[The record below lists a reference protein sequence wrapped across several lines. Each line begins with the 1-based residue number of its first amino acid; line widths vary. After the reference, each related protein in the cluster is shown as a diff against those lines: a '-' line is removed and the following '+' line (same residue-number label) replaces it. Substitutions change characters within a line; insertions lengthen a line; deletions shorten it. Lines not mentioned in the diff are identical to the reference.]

1 VRAGVHKG
9 ERALGGM
16 GGVGQSAVMGPIAV
30 GHHRG
35 AVLRAQRW
43 SAETQEGVISR
54 AQVLSLGMTDDMI
67 RWRLQRGIWQ
77 RLYPGVYATFSGD
90 PVRLGWL
97 WAAVLRAGPG
107 SMLSHQTAAE
117 LWDIKTRQPA
127 HIHVTVPSGSP
138 VAPIP
143 GVTLHYSRRI
153 QTARHP
159 ALAPP
164 RTRVEETVLDL
175 AQAAA
180 TLDDALSW
188 VFGACGGRLTTA
200 GHLTA
205 AMQLRRRMR
214 WRDELAQALADAGS
228 GVHSVLEHRYLNGVE
243 RAHGLPAG
251 TRQWLV
257 RRGSRRQYADVA
269 YEAYRTLVELDG
281 RTAHPEH
288 GRWQD
293 IRRDNANAADGRVT
307 LRYGWIEVNRDPCGV
322 AREVADV
329 LRRHGWAGTPRR
341 CGRSCTIAG
350 GQVPTSAW
358 GA

>member
-1 VRAGVHKG
+1 MG
-9 ERALGGM
+9 ESARGGP
-16 GGVGQSAVMGPIAV
+16 GEVGQSAVMGGIAP
-30 GHHRG
+30 GHHGG
-35 AVLRAQRW
+35 AVLRAQLW
-43 SAETQEGVISR
+43 SAETQQGVISR
-54 AQVLSLGMTDDMI
+54 AQALRLGMTDDMI
-67 RWRLQRGIWQ
+67 GWRLRREIWQ
-77 RLYPGVYATFSGD
+77 RLQPGVYATFSGD
-90 PVRLGWL
+90 PVRPCWL

-117 LWDIKTRQPA
+117 LWDVTTRQSA

-138 VAPIP
+138 VAPIS
-143 GVTLHYSRRI
+143 GVVLHYSRRI
-153 QTARHP
+153 QAARHP
-159 ALAPP
+159 GLAPP

-175 AQAAA
+175 AQSAA

-188 VFGACGGRLTTA
+188 VFGACNRRLTTA
-200 GHLTA
+200 GHLA
-205 AMQLRRRMR
+205 AALRLRRRMR
-214 WRDELAQALADAGS
+214 WRAELAQALADAGS
-228 GVHSVLEHRYLNGVE
+228 GVHSLLEHRYLNGVE

-251 TRQWLV
+251 TRQWLF
-257 RRGSRRQYADVA
+257 RRGLRSQYADVA
-269 YEAYRTLVELDG
+269 YEAYDTLVELDG

-307 LRYGWIEVNRDPCGV
+307 LRYGWLEVNRDRCGV

-329 LRRHGWAGTPRR
+329 LRHQGWGGTPRR
-341 CGRSCTIAG
+341 CGRSCAVAG